1 MVVVTRPLA
10 RVPILMLVQIILLPL
25 GTPFELMLSSST
37 VRASMTASQE
47 TGFGRCGI
55 RTRRKA
61 TEMNHVGEGASRA
74 ISGAKLQGDK
84 DGCCWEG
91 RLSRRGLFDAG
102 AMGAGVTW
110 FAVPSQVQAGLP
122 ESMKYSREI
131 PCILADSR
139 VFLRA
144 GRQFEVQQE
153 MADSK
158 STGGSTGT
166 SVWEASVVLSEFMQ
180 SGLPEGFWHG
190 KRVLELGAG
199 AGFTSILAASLGA
212 KQVVASDGNSR
223 VLQLAEKNAAANL
236 APAELRAIDFS
247 QLRWEDAAD
256 PSWKF
261 EQGSNFD
268 VILAADVTYDI
279 AFVPLLTQ
287 VIKRLGAPTAEIF
300 LAHTTRS
307 STNGV
312 DQSLSQFSKDFQVER
327 IEVLSRGVAECRDG
341 HKPTAIFRLRNLTT

>member
-1 MVVVTRPLA
+1 MVVPPA
-10 RVPILMLVQIILLPL
+10 RVPILMLVQIVLLPL
-25 GTPFELMLSSST
+25 GTPYELLLSSST
-37 VRASMTASQE
+37 VRASVTASQE
-47 TGFGRCGI
+47 TGYGRCGI
-55 RTRRKA
+55 RTSWKA
-61 TEMNHVGEGASRA
+61 TKRNHVGKGASCA

-84 DGCCWEG
+84 DGCCWER

-110 FAVPSQVQAGLP
+110 FAMPSQVQAGLP

-153 MADSK
+153 MADST
-158 STGGSTGT
+158 SSGGSTGT

-212 KQVVASDGNSR
+212 KQVVASDGNSYER
-223 VLQLAEKNAAANL
+223 AAIQDVLTRGNGRSPLTRETLN
-236 APAELRAIDFS
+236 
-247 QLRWEDAAD
+247 
-256 PSWKF
+256 
-261 EQGSNFD
+261 
-268 VILAADVTYDI
+268 ADVLI
-279 AFVPLLTQ
+279 PNNNLR
-287 VIKRLGAPTAEIF
+287 KRIREI
-300 LAHTTRS
+300 TES
-307 STNGV
+307 ST
-312 DQSLSQFSKDFQVER
+312 STSTSATPSR
-327 IEVLSRGVAECRDG
+327 AVL
-341 HKPTAIFRLRNLTT
+341 PPL